1 MLFFKTFLYVSHEEH
16 NMKKIKFIAAPFH
29 LGANNKGIKEGYSK
43 YVGAFPLDYVLDV
56 SKFEEDFSNCKL
68 KNLKAVVEM
77 AKTLSRQTSKTV
89 INNDVPIT
97 IGGDHSV
104 ALGTISGV
112 SEQIDGLGVVWID
125 AHADMN
131 TDETTPSGNIHGM
144 ILAALQGIGNENL
157 TTLIAN
163 KIPTKNVAIFGTR
176 DLDKKEEALMK
187 KMRTNYFPYKYI
199 ESVGLIETLKQLR
212 DKMNDVKRLHLSI
225 DLDSLNPILVPGV
238 SVPVSDGFSLEDI
251 LFILDFLFT
260 YFEIVSIDVVEYNPI
275 EDIDDK
281 TLKIMKSIINHIV
294 DLYR

>member
-1 MLFFKTFLYVSHEEH
+1 
-16 NMKKIKFIAAPFH
+16 MKKIKFIAAPFH